1 MIQWAV
7 LWTFCMIYSLAP
19 MPNPVQWSYS
29 AKPLP
34 ANQYELHL
42 VAKIP
47 KGWHIYSQ
55 SNTSAPGPTRFEFFR
70 HPGIKLNGTMKE
82 VNKSIV
88 IKDHF
93 FQADVRGFLNKAE
106 FMQLMERKD
115 SLSVFIRGTVTYI
128 ACNEKNCLPPKTDSF
143 QVELK

>member
-70 HPGIKLNGTMKE
+70 HP
-82 VNKSIV
+82 
-88 IKDHF
+88 
-93 FQADVRGFLNKAE
+93 ADVRGFLNKAE